1 MQVTLCLPRQ
11 CKISQ
16 KGDFQ
21 VLCSTRKKRDTKIG
35 QTLTEKGE
43 N

>member
-21 VLCSTRKKRDTKIG
+21 VLCSTRKNTKIG